1 MFNLKK
7 IETMRHKLY
16 IIALLSLLSI
26 AAHAVTYNPA
36 LEWKTTS
43 PMMMSGSAYTSQV
56 TEVGAEYAASAA
68 TTTETYSP
76 NKAPSG
82 PRREKILGP
91 QDDPANQF
99 PIGDAVL
106 PLMLMA
112 VAFAAIVAIRR
123 KQKAKQYD

>member
-1 MFNLKK
+1 MK
-7 IETMRHKLY
+7 TRVY

-36 LEWKTTS
+36 LEWKSTS
-43 PMMMSGSAYTSQV
+43 PMMMSGSALSPQV
-56 TEVGAEYAASAA
+56 TEVGAEYAASVA

-91 QDDPANQF
+91 DSDYGHES

-106 PLMLMA
+106 PLALMA
-112 VAFAAIVAIRR
+112 VVFGGAIALRR

>member
-1 MFNLKK
+1 MK
-7 IETMRHKLY
+7 TRVY

-36 LEWKTTS
+36 QEWKSTS
-43 PMMMSGSAYTSQV
+43 PMMMSGSALSPQV
-56 TEVGAEYAASAA
+56 TEVGAEYAASVA

-106 PLMLMA
+106 PLTLMA
-112 VAFAAIVAIRR
+112 VAFAAVVALRR
-123 KQKAKQYD
+123 KQKAKQND

>member
-7 IETMRHKLY
+7 IETMRHRLY

-36 LEWKTTS
+36 LEWKSTS
-43 PMMMSGSAYTSQV
+43 PMMMSGSALSPQV
-56 TEVGAEYAASAA
+56 TEVGAEYAASVA

-76 NKAPSG
+76 NKAPNG
-82 PRREKILGP
+82 PRRGKILGP
-91 QDDPANQF
+91 EDDPANQF

-106 PLMLMA
+106 PLMLMS
-112 VAFAAIVAIRR
+112 VVFGGAIALRR

>member
-1 MFNLKK
+1 MK
-7 IETMRHKLY
+7 TRVY
-16 IIALLSLLSI
+16 IIAILSMLSI
-26 AAHAVTYNPA
+26 AGYAVTYTPA
-36 LEWKTTS
+36 QEWKSTS

-106 PLMLMA
+106 PLTLMA
-112 VAFAAIVAIRR
+112 VAFAGVIALRR
-123 KQKAKQYD
+123 KRKAKQYD